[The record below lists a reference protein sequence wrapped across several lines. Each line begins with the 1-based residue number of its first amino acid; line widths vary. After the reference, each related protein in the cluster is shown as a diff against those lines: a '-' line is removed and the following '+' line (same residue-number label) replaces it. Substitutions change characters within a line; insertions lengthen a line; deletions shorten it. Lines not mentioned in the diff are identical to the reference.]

1 LPVFD
6 GGILALDET
15 AEVKKEDVRNKCIVV
30 RIKQNNFY
38 ISIYLFGTSV
48 GNDIIFIN
56 KFVTEFG

>member
-15 AEVKKEDVRNKCIVV
+15 AEFKKEDVRNKCIVV

-38 ISIYLFGTSV
+38 ISGTSV